1 LNPGEAERRKL
12 GEAEVA
18 AVTRP
23 WRLFTKNTGLCELD
37 ERKYRD

>member
-1 LNPGEAERRKL
+1 MNPGEAERRKL
-12 GEAEVA
+12 GEAEAV

-37 ERKYRD
+37 ERTYRD

>member
-1 LNPGEAERRKL
+1 MKSGESARRKL
-12 GEAEVA
+12 TEAEVA

-23 WRLFTKNTGLCELD
+23 WRLFTKNTGLCQLD